1 MKKTGIQWGIA
12 FSLTALLVL
21 TGCETTGPV
30 ATDGVARPVVSF
42 VDLDQFDKDLSL
54 SLNAQ
59 LAQVEVPFYD
69 HTSPNKMP
77 ERMKTWLNHVERTG
91 GHILVEEPPSS
102 SGVTAKNPFLI
113 FSIINAIKT
122 LSEASQKAAA
132 EKNYFSA
139 TKGHDVKVVLKRNSD
154 NETVVDK
161 IIFLKSAS

>member
-1 MKKTGIQWGIA
+1 
-12 FSLTALLVL
+12 
-21 TGCETTGPV
+21 
-30 ATDGVARPVVSF
+30 
-42 VDLDQFDKDLSL
+42 
-54 SLNAQ
+54 
-59 LAQVEVPFYD
+59 
-69 HTSPNKMP
+69 
-77 ERMKTWLNHVERTG
+77 MKTWLNHVERTG